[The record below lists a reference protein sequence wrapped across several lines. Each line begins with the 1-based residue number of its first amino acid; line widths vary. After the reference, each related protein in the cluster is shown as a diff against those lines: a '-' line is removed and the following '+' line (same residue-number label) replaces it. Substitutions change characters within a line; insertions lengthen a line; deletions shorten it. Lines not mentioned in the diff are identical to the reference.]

1 MKKLRFLGLI
11 VAAFAAVNIFRKKSK
26 QTDASDTGSIPA

>member
-26 QTDASDTGSIPA
+26 QTASDTGSIPA